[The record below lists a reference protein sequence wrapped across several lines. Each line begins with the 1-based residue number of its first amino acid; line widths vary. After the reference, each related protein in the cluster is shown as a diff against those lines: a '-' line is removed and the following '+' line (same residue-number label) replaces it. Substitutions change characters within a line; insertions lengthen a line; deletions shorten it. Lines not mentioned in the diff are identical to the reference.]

1 MDHHSSGTGG
11 WQNRSEASLVPLRTP
26 KVLSL
31 SPNAPEFVPKKI
43 VDPQQQQ
50 QQHQSQYGSGVP
62 QQHHQPQRYRGDNNG
77 TTGGGVGGGG
87 GGGGGTYNML
97 PIASH
102 YPPVD
107 TGNGAIVNGTDVG
120 IGKSPGVNDRLKNLQ
135 LNNSGP
141 QQLGGHSNYSDNK
154 DIRNSSHYNH
164 LQHQQN
170 PNQHYP
176 QHSQQQRLQQH
187 HIHQQQPPQQ
197 QPHLPLHQNVGGSAF
212 PFVGYSS
219 TALNNHLH
227 HPMLGGMASGPGGGG
242 GMMQQQH
249 HDTRN
254 KNSFNLRTRLHNAQ
268 NSNMQPHHHNQQQQ
282 HHHQQHHQQHHHQHQ
297 QHHHQQQHHGM
308 HGGSNDFG
316 ADGDSDQI
324 SENETFALDYLT
336 DVIAEL
342 YDNPGMFDSIQR
354 KLKGT
359 FAEFRSNQFVLSNAV
374 ELLFE
379 QSIKEQNFRYM
390 GARLCKL
397 LDSLDENPKSVLR
410 QLLNMKMTHQHSVL
424 QGYMTNEQIKV
435 RGTTLFLAEL
445 YMQLRKPNDLQRND
459 EIATRIIAAA
469 KVLLS
474 KEGPENIKCV
484 CQCLKLCGFELER
497 DCREHLMEI
506 LKTLGQK
513 EGSTDNSTG
522 RFIRSVL
529 DLQQKSWGRNEEVV
543 PVLLAPLN
551 EPSSAA
557 DEFNDSPVFYGP
569 DGQVMTEEENDFL
582 ETAAPV
588 TFEEYDDEEG
598 DPDDL
603 VDDDNMDLEIKL
615 AFKEFVT
622 GNNNRQPY

>member
-1 MDHHSSGTGG
+1 MFPIT
-11 WQNRSEASLVPLRTP
+11 LP
-26 KVLSL
+26 
-31 SPNAPEFVPKKI
+31 
-43 VDPQQQQ
+43 
-50 QQHQSQYGSGVP
+50 Y
-62 QQHHQPQRYRGDNNG
+62 QP
-77 TTGGGVGGGG
+77 
-87 GGGGGTYNML
+87 
-97 PIASH
+97 P
-102 YPPVD
+102 D
-107 TGNGAIVNGTDVG
+107 TSNGALVNGTDTG
-120 IGKSPGVNDRLKNLQ
+120 ICKSSHISDRLKNVQ

-141 QQLGGHSNYSDNK
+141 QQQLGGHSNYSDNK

-164 LQHQQN
+164 HQHQQH

-187 HIHQQQPPQQ
+187 HIHQQQQ
-197 QPHLPLHQNVGGSAF
+197 QPHLPLHQNVGGTAF

-227 HPMLGGMASGPGGGG
+227 HPMLGGMAMAHHASGPGGGG
-242 GMMQQQH
+242 GGGGGGSGSGSGSGMMTQQH
-249 HDTRN
+249 HDN
-254 KNSFNLRTRLHNAQ
+254 KNKLRTRLHNAQ

-324 SENETFALDYLT
+324 SENEIYALDYLT
-336 DVIAEL
+336 EVIAEL
-342 YDNPGMFDSIQR
+342 FDNPGMFDSIQR

-410 QLLNMKMTHQHSVL
+410 QLLTMKMTHQHSEL
-424 QGYMTNEQIKV
+424 QTFMTNEQIKV

-445 YMQLRKPNDLQRND
+445 YMQLRKPNDLQRNG
-459 EIATRIIAAA
+459 EIAMRIIAAA

-497 DCREHLMEI
+497 DCRDHLMEI
-506 LKTLGQK
+506 LKTLGEM

-543 PVLLAPLN
+543 PVLLAPIN
-551 EPSSAA
+551 ERSAT
-557 DEFNDSPVFYGP
+557 DEFTDSPVFYGP

-582 ETAAPV
+582 ETAAPI

-603 VDDDNMDLEIKL
+603 VDDENMDLEIKL

>member
-1 MDHHSSGTGG
+1 MEHHSSGTGG
-11 WQNRSEASLVPLRTP
+11 WQNRPEASLNPLRTP

-31 SPNAPEFVPKKI
+31 SVNAPEFVPKKT
-43 VDPQQQQ
+43 VPPQQQQ
-50 QQHQSQYGSGVP
+50 PHQSQYGSGVP
-62 QQHHQPQRYRGDNNG
+62 QQHHQQHRYRGDNNG
-77 TTGGGVGGGG
+77 TTGGGGGG
-87 GGGGGTYNML
+87 GGGGGTYNMVSV
-97 PIASH
+97 ASH

-107 TGNGAIVNGTDVG
+107 TGNGAIVNGTDIG
-120 IGKSPGVNDRLKNLQ
+120 IGKSGLADRLKNLQ
-135 LNNSGP
+135 MNNSGP
-141 QQLGGHSNYSDNK
+141 QQQLGGHSNYSDNK
-154 DIRNSSHYNH
+154 D
-164 LQHQQN
+164 
-170 PNQHYP
+170 
-176 QHSQQQRLQQH
+176 QQRLQQH
-187 HIHQQQPPQQ
+187 HIHQQQQQ
-197 QPHLPLHQNVGGSAF
+197 QQSHLPLHQNVGGSTY
-212 PFVGYSS
+212 PFGGYSS

-227 HPMLGGMASGPGGGG
+227 HPMLGGMAAAAVHQASGPGGGGGGGG
-242 GMMQQQH
+242 GMMQQQQQ
-249 HDTRN
+249 HDNRN
-254 KNSFNLRTRLHNAQ
+254 KNNSLLRSRLQNAQ
-268 NSNMQPHHHNQQQQ
+268 NSHMQPHHHNQQQQ
-282 HHHQQHHQQHHHQHQ
+282 HHHQQHHHQQHHHQHQ

-410 QLLNMKMTHQHSVL
+410 QLLTMKMTHQHSEL

-445 YMQLRKPNDLQRND
+445 YMQLRKPNDLQRNG
-459 EIATRIIAAA
+459 EIAMRIIAAT

-497 DCREHLMEI
+497 DCRDHLMEI
-506 LKTLGQK
+506 LETLGQM

-543 PVLLAPLN
+543 PVVQPPHN
-551 EPSSAA
+551 EPTAA

-588 TFEEYDDEEG
+588 AFEEYDDEEG

-603 VDDDNMDLEIKL
+603 VDDENMDLEIKL

>member
-1 MDHHSSGTGG
+1 MDHHSGTGG
-11 WQNRSEASLVPLRTP
+11 WQNRSESSLVPLRTP
-26 KVLSL
+26 KGLSL
-31 SPNAPEFVPKKI
+31 SATAPEFVPKSAT
-43 VDPQQQQ
+43 VSQQQQ
-50 QQHQSQYGSGVP
+50 QPHQSQFGSGVP
-62 QQHHQPQRYRGDNNG
+62 QQLHQQQNRYRGDNNG
-77 TTGGGVGGGG
+77 TIGGSDSGGGG
-87 GGGGGTYNML
+87 GGGGGTYNMV
-97 PIASH
+97 PVASH
-102 YPPVD
+102 YSSVD
-107 TGNGAIVNGTDVG
+107 IGNGVIANGTEVC
-120 IGKSPGVNDRLKNLQ
+120 KSPLNERMSNLR

-141 QQLGGHSNYSDNK
+141 QQQQQTGGRSSYSDNK
-154 DIRNSSHYNH
+154 DMRNSSHYNH
-164 LQHQQN
+164 HQHQH
-170 PNQHYP
+170 QHYP

-187 HIHQQQPPQQ
+187 QIHQQQQQ
-197 QPHLPLHQNVGGSAF
+197 QPHLPLHQNVGGPAY

-227 HPMLGGMASGPGGGG
+227 HPMLGGMAAANGPGGGG

-249 HDTRN
+249 DNRN
-254 KNSFNLRTRLHNAQ
+254 KNNSFLRSRIQNAQ
-268 NSNMQPHHHNQQQQ
+268 NPHMQSFHHNQQQ
-282 HHHQQHHQQHHHQHQ
+282 HHHQQHHNQQHHHQN
-297 QHHHQQQHHGM
+297 HHQHQQHHGM

-316 ADGDSDQI
+316 VDGDSDQI

-390 GARLCKL
+390 GARLFKL
-397 LDSLDENPKSVLR
+397 LDSLDETPKSVLR
-410 QLLNMKMTHQHSVL
+410 QLLTMKMAHQQSEL
-424 QGYMTNEQIKV
+424 QGFMSNEQIKV

-445 YMQLRKPNDLQRND
+445 YMQLRKPNDHQRNN
-459 EIATRIIAAA
+459 EIAMRIIAAA
-469 KVLLS
+469 KILLS
-474 KEGPENIKCV
+474 KDGPENIKCV

-497 DCREHLMEI
+497 DCRLELMEI
-506 LKTLGQK
+506 LGTLGK
-513 EGSTDNSTG
+513 CENSTDTSTG

-529 DLQQKSWGRNEEVV
+529 DLQQKSWGRSEEVV
-543 PVLLAPLN
+543 PVVQPPLN
-551 EPSSAA
+551 EPTSAG
-557 DEFNDSPVFYGP
+557 DEFTDSPVFYGP

-582 ETAAPV
+582 ETAPI

-603 VDDDNMDLEIKL
+603 VDDENMDLEIKL